1 LEKLKG
7 IKTVCIYFPLT
18 PQVCKNW
25 EMFTD
30 SFLRNVK
37 STTDATRGILPKIRE
52 GIGKWEPSLSL
63 GPLSAQRKVIQES
76 PNMLDALQ
84 TLWDKH
90 LKPSGVNVAFILLDD
105 LHYFPIKAEESAYL
119 TLRATFQELVNRGC
133 NYSLIVTAPS
143 LLFSEISDIAEP
155 VVRFFKRFDLKPF
168 TFEDAEE
175 AITIRLKVAKSRT
188 TVDDDV
194 VEALTSKTE
203 GHPYL
208 ITFAMFELLN
218 QVKKIHRIKIVEF
231 NRCWP
236 EIEASF
242 GRSIFEQKY
251 QTASDKERELMTKI
265 AEHGSGYISPSDFK
279 GLGSIAEL
287 FSRLEKKELL
297 IRHGRGK
304 YSLFH
309 PMFAEYLKKQ

>member
-1 LEKLKG
+1 M
-7 IKTVCIYFPLT
+7 
-18 PQVCKNW
+18 N
-25 EMFTD
+25 
-30 SFLRNVK
+30 
-37 STTDATRGILPKIRE
+37 
-52 GIGKWEPSLSL
+52 L
-63 GPLSAQRKVIQES
+63 GPISAQRKVTIEP

-84 TLWDKH
+84 TLWVKH
-90 LKPSGVNVAFILLDD
+90 FKPSGVNVAFVLLDD

-119 TLRATFQELVNRGC
+119 TLRATFQELVNRRC
-133 NYSLIVTAPS
+133 NYSLVVTTPS
-143 LLFSEISDIAEP
+143 LLFSEIADTAEP

-168 TFEDAEE
+168 TFEDTKE
-175 AITIRLKVAKSRT
+175 AINIRLAVAKRKTS
-188 TVDDDV
+188 VDDCV
-194 VEALTSKTE
+194 IEALTSKTE

-218 QVKKIHRIKIVEF
+218 YVKKSTRIKREDF
-231 NRCWP
+231 EEYWP

-251 QTASDKERELMTKI
+251 QMASDKERELMTKI
-265 AEHGSGYISPSDFK
+265 AEYGIDYVSPSDFK
-279 GLGSIAEL
+279 GLGSVTEL

-309 PMFAEYLKKQ
+309 PMFAEYLTKQ